1 MKRCCWKLILLSKAG
16 LDRVRRDAEDKDTDK
31 ISLVDRVDEEEEEE
45 DKVDKVEHFSNL
57 LPSGQTIATVLRGIA
72 DAADLYGS

>member
-1 MKRCCWKLILLSKAG
+1 MNLSKAG
-16 LDRVRRDAEDKDTDK
+16 LDRIRRDADDKETDK
-31 ISLVDRVDEEEEEE
+31 MSLVDKVDEEEEGE
-45 DKVDKVEHFSNL
+45 DKVDKVEHLSNL

>member
-1 MKRCCWKLILLSKAG
+1 MLR
-16 LDRVRRDAEDKDTDK
+16 DTDK
-31 ISLVDRVDEEEEEE
+31 MSLVDEEEDKM
-45 DKVDKVEHFSNL
+45 DKVDKVEHLSNL

>member
-1 MKRCCWKLILLSKAG
+1 MHR
-16 LDRVRRDAEDKDTDK
+16 DTDK
-31 ISLVDRVDEEEEEE
+31 MSLMEEDEEEI
-45 DKVDKVEHFSNL
+45 DKVDKVEQLSNL